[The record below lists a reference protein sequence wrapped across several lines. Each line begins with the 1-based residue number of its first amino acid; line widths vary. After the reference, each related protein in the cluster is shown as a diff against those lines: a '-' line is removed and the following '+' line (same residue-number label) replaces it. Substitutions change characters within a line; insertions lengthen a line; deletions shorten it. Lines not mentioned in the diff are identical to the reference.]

1 MLFRSPAPRVVPD
14 LKGASFDSAQAKLT
28 EMGLTV
34 KRLDDA
40 FFNDVPAGAIG
51 SQLPVAGDSV
61 PRGSEISVVVSKGPD
76 VVAVPVLKRL
86 DFQQVKQALVD
97 AGLVV
102 GKVSGN
108 TRGVLVAVSYN
119 GQIVTSGQ
127 LVPRG
132 SAVDLAYFGR

>member
-1 MLFRSPAPRVVPD
+1 MLFRS
-14 LKGASFDSAQAKLT
+14 
-28 EMGLTV
+28 
-34 KRLDDA
+34 
-40 FFNDVPAGAIG
+40 PAGAIG